1 MNKTVIIVI
10 GIAIIAGIVG
20 IYAVTT
26 QGGPIGGE
34 VGIGDQVGITVSEKE
49 ESTEESIQQEEF
61 GLKDEAEV
69 IVDEP
74 TEEEPERIE
83 ITVEE
88 KLGIE
93 GNP

>member
-1 MNKTVIIVI
+1 VNKTVIILI

-20 IYAVTT
+20 IYALTT
-26 QGGPIGGE
+26 QDGPIGGE
-34 VGIGDQVGITVSEKE
+34 VGIGDQVGVTVGEKE
-49 ESTEESIQQEEF
+49 ESAEESIQQEEF

-69 IVDEP
+69 IVEEP

-88 KLGIE
+88 SLGIE
-93 GNP
+93 ANP